1 MSKKNAPKTEK
12 SKLKD
17 KPAEELVAEQTTE
30 LVKVE
35 SKQEVDPARKD
46 QLEKLKKRIHSLTD
60 NFIQVVIDLKTIQK
74 EELWKLEVDENGKPI
89 YNTFESFIDV
99 EFGFKRAY
107 YSRLNKAAET
117 YNWLAEHDSEIQKN
131 IKVVRPAFYETLG
144 RLPEDDRIDT
154 LQKLLKDKKQKQ
166 KASSLVSIW
175 NKTHKGQSLTQNPK
189 AKDINKQLQVVL
201 GILDKIV
208 LEELDGME
216 LPISSEMDMEKLKSV
231 IKRLSDKI
239 SAKSKS

>member
-1 MSKKNAPKTEK
+1 MITKVKT
-12 SKLKD
+12 KLKD
-17 KPAEELVAEQTTE
+17 KPAEELVAEHTTG

-35 SKQEVDPARKD
+35 ARFEVNSARKE
-46 QLEKLKKRIHSLTD
+46 QLDTLIERIHRLTD

-74 EELWKLEVDENGKPI
+74 EELWKHEVDKNGKQI

-117 YNWLAEHDSEIQKN
+117 YNWLAEHDSEMQKE

-144 RLPEDDRIDT
+144 KLPEDDRIDT
-154 LQKLLKDKKQKQ
+154 LHELLKDKKRKQ
-166 KASSLVSIW
+166 KGSSLVSIW
-175 NKTHKGQSLTQNPK
+175 KETHNGQSLPTNPK
-189 AKDINKQLQVVL
+189 AKDITKQLQVVL
-201 GILDKIV
+201 GILDKISI
-208 LEELDGME
+208 EELGVME
-216 LPISSEMDMEKLKSV
+216 LPISSEMDIEKLKSV
-231 IKRLSDKI
+231 IEQLSDKI